1 MVTDYG
7 RNSLSFDGWHWRVR
21 GLRDP
26 LATSPDT
33 LLAWT
38 NLKPED
44 VEQSWTL
51 YLDLS
56 REMVLR
62 RARKQLSP
70 HMKDVQLHFRND
82 TLFAVASGV
91 PQQAK
96 ENAQIAIRNMPGVN
110 AYNDQAVKVQD
121 EGEFFDAIA
130 ALERLRLRFEGTDDE
145 LMPGQEDLL
154 SEVFLHITDIR
165 RLARF
170 YNRPVQFTINAQA
183 VTGETEVNNLIISRN
198 RADYV
203 MGRLILLGLK
213 ETNDILVNGN
223 GSKPIYEADSVVVV
237 PPGDYESFDG
247 YAPRRQETAPPAE
260 P

>member
-1 MVTDYG
+1 
-7 RNSLSFDGWHWRVR
+7 
-21 GLRDP
+21 
-26 LATSPDT
+26 
-33 LLAWT
+33 
-38 NLKPED
+38 
-44 VEQSWTL
+44 
-51 YLDLS
+51 
-56 REMVLR
+56 
-62 RARKQLSP
+62 
-70 HMKDVQLHFRND
+70 
-82 TLFAVASGV
+82 
-91 PQQAK
+91 
-96 ENAQIAIRNMPGVN
+96 MPGVN

-237 PPGDYESFDG
+237 RTRDDARAHARRDGASQSQRQAHRQTADRSGAEGRDREAGATRREETRDGESVAAVVERG
-247 YAPRRQETAPPAE
+247 RSVLAE
-260 P
+260 GVLGVASC